1 MTSREDDLEYA
12 IVCARNSLAATAAL
26 LEELAQDVA
35 LGESGEYHGA
45 SLEELLT
52 GCANQLQAL
61 RAGLYGELTGEGE

>member
-52 GCANQLQAL
+52 AAL
-61 RAGLYGELTGEGE
+61 TSSRPSARASTRN

>member
-45 SLEELLT
+45 SW
-52 GCANQLQAL
+52 
-61 RAGLYGELTGEGE
+61 RSF